1 MLTAQIIHTLVTR
14 DDVRVVYIDAPEGPP
29 AAESREYW
37 YWTGNAFRNGVVFVV
52 ADPND
57 SNERLRAT
65 VGKGFQVA
73 HDFRDAGYDVL
84 VKLQGRLYPH
94 TDPDRLRCG
103 ADKNGSITV
112 MYAADPP
119 NGLADQLRPTALTVS
134 ARAQRPTA
142 RTLPRIDWTELLG
155 VSCSA

>member
-29 AAESREYW
+29 AVELREYW

-65 VGKGFQVA
+65 VEKGFQVA

-84 VKLQGRLYPH
+84 VKL
-94 TDPDRLRCG
+94 
-103 ADKNGSITV
+103 
-112 MYAADPP
+112 
-119 NGLADQLRPTALTVS
+119 
-134 ARAQRPTA
+134 
-142 RTLPRIDWTELLG
+142 
-155 VSCSA
+155 